1 METATHYFTDSR
13 HPDLFQ
19 SISPDE
25 APSTLDTQSI
35 LAIVLASAS
44 SYPSTASRLTSILDV
59 PVPPAN
65 LSAQLI
71 DLHPRIA
78 KVEAL
83 HAAQNADMATLRE
96 RTAAVIQRW
105 YTVDIVRAGESWAEL
120 EGRIE
125 GVEQKVRRAALAKR
139 LDDHMI

>member
-1 METATHYFTDSR
+1 MIIDHN

-25 APSTLDTQSI
+25 VPSTLETQSI

-59 PVPPAN
+59 PVPSAE

-71 DLHPRIA
+71 DLQPRIA

-83 HAAQNADMATLRE
+83 QAAQNADMASLRE

-105 YTVDIVRAGESWAEL
+105 YTVDILRAGESWAEL
-120 EGRIE
+120 ESRIE

-139 LDDHMI
+139 LDDDMV